1 MKLKESLD
9 STRLLIRNY
18 EPTDLDFCTSI
29 WLDEENGKF
38 LSDPTAAFVDKTY
51 QKALDTLQDSTM
63 GYYLIAA
70 SPAGHPLIGTFSVF
84 PDETNAIYDIG
95 YCIHKEYWNQG
106 YGTELV
112 KTMIQWVRKQG
123 GKKITAEVAV
133 ENTASN
139 SLLQKLGFVIKQE
152 SVFEKYGMNTSFKS
166 MIYELEL

>member
-1 MKLKESLD
+1 MKLKESLN

-18 EPTDLDFCTSI
+18 EPTDLDFCTSM

-38 LSDPTAAFVDKTY
+38 LSDPTVAFVDETY

-70 SPAGHPLIGTFSVF
+70 SLTGSPLIGTFCMF
-84 PDETNAIYDIG
+84 PDKTNTIYDIG
-95 YCIHKEYWNQG
+95 YCIHKDYWNQG
-106 YGTELV
+106 YGTELL

-139 SLLQKLGFVIKQE
+139 VLLRKLGFMIKRE
-152 SVFEKYGMNTSFKS
+152 SAFEKYGMKISFKS
-166 MIYELEL
+166 YIYEFEL